1 MPANENTHASSEA
14 TPASGEKILF
24 IDYSRCIGCES
35 CEAACRFV
43 HERPRI
49 NMTRTSGGIMA
60 PVYCRHCESAACI
73 KGCTRGA
80 LQKGHDG
87 SVLLNP
93 VLCAGCETKNCI
105 LACPFGGIFCTGLD
119 EAVVKCDLC
128 QRRRSVGM
136 APACVEM
143 CPCGAMHLVTRAEAL
158 ELSTEEYEAAHR
170 KVMEHV
176 RPVMASLP
184 RRDKG

>member
-1 MPANENTHASSEA
+1 MSPDQKNQSADEM
-14 TPASGEKILF
+14 ILF

-49 NMTRTSGGIMA
+49 NMTRTVGGIMA

-73 KGCTRGA
+73 KACPRGA
-80 LQKGHDG
+80 LQKGKDG
-87 SVLLNP
+87 TVLLNP

-119 EAVVKCDLC
+119 DAVAKCDLC
-128 QRRRSVGM
+128 QRRRAVGM

-143 CPCGAMHLVTRAEAL
+143 CPSGAIHLVTRGEAL
-158 ELSTEEYEAAHR
+158 ALATEEYEVAHR

-176 RPVMASLP
+176 RPVIAPLP
-184 RRDKG
+184 RRDTE

>member
-1 MPANENTHASSEA
+1 MSPDQKNPSAD
-14 TPASGEKILF
+14 EKILF

-49 NMTRTSGGIMA
+49 NMTRTVGGIMA

-73 KGCTRGA
+73 KACPRGA
-80 LQKGHDG
+80 LQRGLDG
-87 SVLLNP
+87 TVLLNP

-119 EAVVKCDLC
+119 DAVAKCDLC

-143 CPCGAMHLVTRAEAL
+143 CPTGAIHLVTREEAVA
-158 ELSTEEYEAAHR
+158 LSTQEYEVAHR

-176 RPVMASLP
+176 RPILAPMP
-184 RRDKG
+184 RRDKE